1 MKKPARK
8 QEKVKNG
15 RKARKYKGK
24 RIKKGWK
31 GTQCMVYLQDVPV
44 ANTVGYEP

>member
-1 MKKPARK
+1 MKKPARQ

-24 RIKKGWK
+24 KNEERLEGYLVH
-31 GTQCMVYLQDVPV
+31 GYLQDVPV